1 LICRTLPSRLIRSRT
16 KEGHDNRLALVVL
29 MSILEEILVKKIIH
43 DCDNT
48 MGVAGCDV
56 DDGLAILYLMGRAD
70 IEILGITSVYGN
82 SDVETVYANTSAMM
96 EELGRGEIPVVKG
109 CPDAN
114 SRESEAAR
122 FIVDMANL
130 NEGALS
136 ILATG
141 PLTNLYAAYLL
152 DETVFKKVHEIILMG
167 GVTEPLIING
177 RELKELNLSCDPE
190 ATNNVLMNGKNVTA
204 ITGNACLDAFFPQFD
219 FHERLTLSK
228 SPMAKYISEKCSY
241 WFEQMMETFDVKG
254 FYNWDVVAAVRL
266 AEPSLFR
273 DVKYRFKPGMRE
285 LKRGFLIESNEGSS
299 RPCVINKPEIK
310 NIKAFSDEVYGAW
323 LR

>member
-1 LICRTLPSRLIRSRT
+1 
-16 KEGHDNRLALVVL
+16 
-29 MSILEEILVKKIIH
+29 MKKIIV

-48 MGVAGCDV
+48 MGVPGCDV
-56 DDGLAILYLMGRAD
+56 DDGLAIIYLLGRPD

-82 SDVETVYANTSAMM
+82 SDLETVYVNTLAMM
-96 EELGRGEIPVVKG
+96 RELGRCDIPIVKG
-109 CPDAN
+109 CPDAK

-122 FIVDMANL
+122 FIVDTVNSNA
-130 NEGALS
+130 GAVS

-152 DETVFKKVHEIILMG
+152 DKTIFEKVSEIILMG
-167 GVTEPLIING
+167 GVMEPLIING

-190 ATNNVLMNGKNVTA
+190 ATKNLLINGKNVTV
-204 ITGNACLDAFFPQFD
+204 ITGNACLDAFFPQRD
-219 FHERLTLSK
+219 FQERLASSN

-241 WFEQMMETFDVKG
+241 WLERMMTFDIKG

-266 AEPSLFR
+266 TEPPLFR
-273 DVKYRFKPGMRE
+273 DVKYRFKPGLGE

-299 RPCVINKPEIK
+299 KPCIINKPEIK
-310 NIKAFSDEVYGAW
+310 NIKTFSDEVYRAW

>member
-1 LICRTLPSRLIRSRT
+1 
-16 KEGHDNRLALVVL
+16 
-29 MSILEEILVKKIIH
+29 MKKIIH

-48 MGVAGCDV
+48 MGVSGCDV
-56 DDGLAILYLMGRAD
+56 DDGLAILYLLGRPD

-82 SDVETVYANTSAMM
+82 SDVETVYANTLTMM
-96 EELGRGEIPVVKG
+96 KELGRADIPVVRG

-122 FIVDMANL
+122 FIVDMANS
-130 NEGALS
+130 NVGTLS

-141 PLTNLYAAYLL
+141 PITNLYAAYLL
-152 DETVFKKVHEIILMG
+152 DKTVFKKVSEIILMG

-204 ITGNACLDAFFPQFD
+204 ITGNACLDAFFPQRD
-219 FHERLTLSK
+219 FQERLALSN

-241 WFEQMMETFDVKG
+241 WFEQMMETFDING
-254 FYNWDVVAAVRL
+254 FFNWDVVAAVRL

-273 DVKYRFKPGMRE
+273 DIRYRFKPGMSE
-285 LKRGFLIESNEGSS
+285 LKRGLLIESNEVSS

-310 NIKAFSDEVYGAW
+310 NIKAFSDEVYLGW
-323 LR
+323 LK

>member
-1 LICRTLPSRLIRSRT
+1 
-16 KEGHDNRLALVVL
+16 
-29 MSILEEILVKKIIH
+29 MKKIIH

-56 DDGLAILYLMGRAD
+56 DDGLAILYLLGRPD

-82 SDVETVYANTSAMM
+82 CDVETVHANTLAMM
-96 EELGRGEIPVVKG
+96 KELGMGDIPVVKG
-109 CPDAN
+109 CPNAN

-122 FIVDMANL
+122 FIVDVVSSNV
-130 NEGALS
+130 GPLS

-152 DETVFKKVHEIILMG
+152 DGTVFKKVSEIILMG

-190 ATNNVLMNGKNVTA
+190 ATNSVLMNGKNVTV
-204 ITGNACLDAFFPQFD
+204 ITGNACLDAFFPQSD
-219 FHERLTLSK
+219 FQERLALSHR
-228 SPMAKYISEKCSY
+228 PIAKYISEKCTY
-241 WFEQMMETFDVKG
+241 WFEQMMETFDING
-254 FYNWDVVAAVRL
+254 YYNWDVVAAARL

-273 DVKYRFKPGMRE
+273 DIKYRFKPGMSE
-285 LKRGFLIESNEGSS
+285 LKRGFLTESNEGSS
-299 RPCVINKPEIK
+299 HPCVINKPEIM
-310 NIKAFSDEVYGAW
+310 NIKAFSDEIYRGW
-323 LR
+323 LK